1 MARTPAKE
9 NAMIHDT
16 PLVVTELDAAR
27 IRELGSRLPANSRSL
42 RDLVEQVAVDAE
54 IVPGPQVSPDVV
66 TMNST
71 VSFRDEQTGL
81 TSRVT
86 LAYPAEASIAER
98 RISVLSPVGRALL
111 GRAVGAVAEVE
122 LPDGGLRAIRVLA
135 IHYQPEASGDFE
147 R

>member
-1 MARTPAKE
+1 M
-9 NAMIHDT
+9 NDFT

-27 IRELGSRLPANSRSL
+27 IRELGARLPDGGRGLAGL
-42 RDLVEQVAVDAE
+42 RALVDQVTSDAD
-54 IVPGPQVSPDVV
+54 IVPGAQVAPDVV

-81 TSRVT
+81 THRVT
-86 LAYPAEASIAER
+86 LVYPADVAVAER

-122 LPDGGLRAIRVLA
+122 APGPGPRAIRILA
-135 IHYQPEASGDFE
+135 IHYQPEAAGE
-147 R
+147 LTR